1 MIPGVNA
8 CVSPPIIR
16 STADVKKMIVRMNFA
31 GRVKCLCDCVFC
43 QIFFRQADE
52 KSKNI
57 FCLHLHLAI
66 LKYTF
71 ALPFWK
77 EVVGKMKTE
86 SLRKGNSQLITSG
99 MGFQTRSV

>member
-1 MIPGVNA
+1 
-8 CVSPPIIR
+8 
-16 STADVKKMIVRMNFA
+16 MNFA
-31 GRVKCLCDCVFC
+31 GRVRCLCDCVFC